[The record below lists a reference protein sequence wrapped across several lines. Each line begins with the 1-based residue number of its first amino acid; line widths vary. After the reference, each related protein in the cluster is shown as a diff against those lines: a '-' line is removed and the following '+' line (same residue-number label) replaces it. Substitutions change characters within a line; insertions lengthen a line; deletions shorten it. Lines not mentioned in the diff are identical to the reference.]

1 MEITRTFEVK
11 EGRNWKPHI
20 VDTDPAE
27 VYRFLTEELIAKKLN
42 CCSYIRGI
50 KRENLYNGS
59 QRITITYSAEF
70 GGRSVYIIPQR

>member
-11 EGRNWKPHI
+11 KGREWEAQL
-20 VDTDPAE
+20 VETDPTE
-27 VYRFLTEELIAKKLN
+27 VYKFLTEELIAKKLN
-42 CCSYIRGI
+42 CCSYIRSI

-70 GGRSVYIIPQR
+70 GGRSVYIIPN